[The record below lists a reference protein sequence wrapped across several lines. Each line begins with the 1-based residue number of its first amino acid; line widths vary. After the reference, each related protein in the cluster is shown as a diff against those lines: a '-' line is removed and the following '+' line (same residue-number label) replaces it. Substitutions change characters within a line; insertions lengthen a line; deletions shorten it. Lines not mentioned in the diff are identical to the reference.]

1 MNLSPLPTQIS
12 GAKFLAGRR
21 AAMLSDAPRVG
32 KTGAAIIAA
41 DLIVAQKIC
50 VITTASGRA
59 VWQRGFADWSV
70 FSRTTLIATP
80 KTAPRL
86 TASPAGE
93 PLVAIVGWPSVSDN
107 KLRAALLAVE
117 WDLLIC
123 DEDHYA
129 KNFDAKRTQAVYG
142 VPEGDGR
149 LIQNMTSIA
158 ARARVVW
165 PLTGTPYPHDLS
177 DGYVRL
183 RALAPALL
191 AADPDRNW
199 PDVTKRDDFLHRY
212 CVVRMKKI
220 SNFNRIPV
228 VIGGKNEDEFK
239 ARFGGF
245 SLRRTQADVGIRSP
259 SYGFMPLIVSD
270 KVRRQIDAEFDVLVK
285 NGGIGGPRALS
296 VLEAADAGETKALD
310 LHLGPLRRITGEIK
324 ARAVVEALKDEFACG
339 LDKIVLA
346 YWHKEVGRILRD
358 GLAEFGVVGIDG
370 ATPSAARA
378 QAEIAFRDPK
388 GPRVFCGQIDAAGE
402 AIDLSAAA
410 ELWFVET
417 VFSPKSM
424 SQMSLRITNHSQAR
438 NAIVKV
444 CTLEGSVDEAV
455 QASLMRLW
463 ATIRK
468 VME

>member
-1 MNLSPLPTQIS
+1 MHLSPLPTQIS
-12 GAKFLAGRR
+12 GARFLAGRR
-21 AAMLSDAPRVG
+21 AAMLADSPRVG

-41 DLIVAQKIC
+41 DLIVAQKIL

-59 VWQRGFADWSV
+59 VWLRGFADWSV
-70 FSRTTLIATP
+70 FSRTALIATP

-86 TASPAGE
+86 TASHE
-93 PLVAIVGWPSVSDN
+93 SLVAIVGWPSVSDN
-107 KLRAALLAVE
+107 KLRAALLQIE

-142 VPEGDGR
+142 VPENGGG

-158 ARARVVW
+158 ARAKVVW

-183 RALAPALL
+183 RALAPKLL
-191 AADPDRNW
+191 AADPARGW

-239 ARFGGF
+239 ARFDSF
-245 SLRRTQADVGIRSP
+245 SLRRTQKDVGIRPP
-259 SYGFMPLIVSD
+259 SYGFMPLIVTD
-270 KVRRQIDAEFDVLVK
+270 KELAQAEGDLD
-285 NGGIGGPRALS
+285 RTA
-296 VLEAADAGETKALD
+296 VLEAARNGETKALD

-346 YWHKEVGRILRD
+346 YWHKSVGQILKD

-370 ATPSAARA
+370 ATPPAQRAA
-378 QAEIAFRDPK
+378 AEQDFRDPK

-402 AIDLSAAA
+402 AIDLSASA

-424 SQMSLRITNHSQAR
+424 SQMSLRITNHTQER

>member
-1 MNLSPLPTQIS
+1 
-12 GAKFLAGRR
+12 
-21 AAMLSDAPRVG
+21 MLSDAPRVG
-32 KTGAAIIAA
+32 KTGAAIIGS
-41 DLIVAQKIC
+41 DLIVARKIL

-59 VWQRGFADWSV
+59 VWKRGFSDWSV
-70 FSRTTLIATP
+70 FDRPIHIVTP
-80 KTAPRL
+80 KTVARVKP
-86 TASPAGE
+86 GHDGN
-93 PLVAIVGWPSVSDN
+93 LVAVVGWPSASDP
-107 KLRAALLAVE
+107 KVRAALLGLE
-117 WDLLIC
+117 WDLLIA

-142 VPEGDGR
+142 TPDRDGVT
-149 LIQNMTSIA
+149 IMNATSIA
-158 ARARVVW
+158 ARCAVVW

-177 DGYVRL
+177 DGYPRL
-183 RALAPALL
+183 RALAPELL
-191 AADPDRNW
+191 AADPSRAW
-199 PDVTKRDDFLHRY
+199 PDVTIRGDFLHRY
-212 CVVRMKKI
+212 CIVKMKTL
-220 SNFNRIPV
+220 SRFNRIPV

-245 SLRRTQADVGIRSP
+245 SLRRTQADVGIRPP
-259 SYGFMPLIVSD
+259 SYGFMPLIVTD
-270 KVRRQIDAEFDVLVK
+270 RELREAEGDVDRK
-285 NGGIGGPRALS
+285 AI
-296 VLEAADAGETKALD
+296 LEAARAGETKALD

-346 YWHKEVGRILRD
+346 YWHKSVGAILKE

-370 ATPSAARA
+370 STPDQVRGASVAAFS
-378 QAEIAFRDPK
+378 QSD
-388 GPRVFCGQIDAAGE
+388 GPRVFLGQIDAAGE

-424 SQMSLRITNHSQAR
+424 SQMSLRITNIEQAR

-468 VME
+468 VTE